1 MSTSERIR
9 KKKVVVEIDHN
20 GKFIGFFESV
30 QACADT
36 IGTHQGVVSMIL
48 HRTRKHYHGRYFR
61 FARPEEIEQFDKFQ
75 AKVVSEEQLKRG
87 IEYAPIPEVIDI
99 PEEVIPAVVPKS
111 LPVDEDLSPFERML
125 RRSKSL
131 E

>member
-1 MSTSERIR
+1 MSTSEKIR
-9 KKKVVVEIDHN
+9 KKKVVVEIDKN

-30 QACADT
+30 QSCADL

-48 HRTRKHYHGRYFR
+48 HRTRKHFHERYFR

-75 AKVVSEEQLKRG
+75 AKVVSEEQLKQ
-87 IEYAPIPEVIDI
+87 IETPVVPEVIDI
-99 PEEVIPAVVPKS
+99 PAEIIPAIVGKS

-125 RRSKSL
+125 QRSKSL